1 MDRALC
7 LLSCAALALPA
18 GLAAGGNFTI
28 TAVVLEGD
36 AVPGVGAVT
45 LINNIAVNNHGDWLV
60 EADTNNANTD
70 ADEVLLRSG
79 VLDWREDD
87 LVVAPLNARLGSFD
101 SITLD
106 DRGHSGYNFFLT
118 GTQGT
123 TDDSGVY
130 AYLQPGESAF
140 DGTVLVVQESQE
152 APGLTAGTPFI
163 GFFDVKIGGA
173 GNYVWVVASVDDP
186 NIATTVDRALYILS
200 SDPDNGG
207 ISTFNLIARE
217 EEVLPGQIESV
228 ADFGTGPHASAI
240 NDNGHALFF
249 ADLNGSTVTD
259 GVIYMYDGVDR
270 LIMAQEGAP
279 SPIVG
284 RDWLTLSSPELDLS
298 NTGHHVYSGVL
309 TGDTLTDNII
319 IRDGAKFRQ
328 EGDPA
333 PGLSAGVF
341 TLTTFGTGPLE
352 VSDEGD
358 VLWYGDWN
366 DPNLDIDTGLFLND
380 TLLVQEGVTVLE
392 GSVVDSLRGI
402 EDGYHMSN
410 NGRFIIFEALLL
422 DGREGAFLIEIPQCP
437 WDCANNDGVVD
448 TVDFLALLAEWGQV
462 GSPCDFDATGVDTVD
477 FLALLA
483 AWGDCP

>member
-1 MDRALC
+1 MDRALS
-7 LLSCAALALPA
+7 LFSCAALAIPA

-36 AVPGVGAVT
+36 AVPGMGAVT
-45 LINNIAVNNHGDWLV
+45 LINNIAVNSQGEWLV
-60 EADTNNANTD
+60 QTDTDNANTD

-101 SITLD
+101 SITID
-106 DRGHSGYNFFLT
+106 DGGRSGYNFFLT

-123 TDDSGVY
+123 NDDSGIY
-130 AYLQPGESAF
+130 AFLQPGRSAF

-163 GFFDVKIGGA
+163 GFFDVKIAGGGLLWA
-173 GNYVWVVASVDDP
+173 VASVDDP
-186 NIATTVDRALYILS
+186 NIATTVDRALYIMT
-200 SDPDNGG
+200 SDPDTGG

-217 EEVLPGQIESV
+217 EEVLPGQVETV

-249 ADLNGSTVTD
+249 VDLNGSTVTD
-259 GVIYMYDGVDR
+259 GVIYTYDGLDR
-270 LIMAQEGAP
+270 LIMAQEGTP
-279 SPIVG
+279 SPIAG

-298 NTGHHVYSGVL
+298 NTSHHVYSGVL
-309 TGDTLTDNII
+309 TGDTLTDSII
-319 IRDGAKFRQ
+319 IRDGAKFLQ

-333 PGLSAGVF
+333 PGLAAGVF

-352 VSDEGD
+352 VSDGGA

-422 DGREGAFLIEIPQCP
+422 DGREGAFLIEIPPCP
-437 WDCANNDGVVD
+437 WDCANNDGTVD

-462 GSPCDFDATGVDTVD
+462 GSPCDFDANGVDTVD